1 MYTALGE
8 PAKTATKIRTVVD
21 SLYKNGPEG
30 LPGNEDCGQMSAWL
44 VWTSIGMYPMDPSSG
59 KYVFGYPLVRSAT
72 IHLPSGKKM
81 SIRVKGNIDKKTG
94 SNSYIRKIILN
105 GKEIQVKCITH
116 QQLLKGGELIYELAD

>member
-8 PAKTATKIRTVVD
+8 PAKAAAKIRTVVD

-44 VWTSIGMYPMDPSSG
+44 VWTSIGMYPMNPSSG
-59 KYVFGYPLVRSAT
+59 KYVFGYPLVKSAT
-72 IHLPSGKKM
+72 VHLPSGKKM
-81 SIRVKGNIDKKTG
+81 SIRVKGNNDQRGG
-94 SNSYIRKIILN
+94 SSYIKRVILN
-105 GKEIQVKCITH
+105 GKEIPVKFITH

>member
-8 PAKTATKIRTVVD
+8 PVKAAAKIRTVVD

-72 IHLPSGKKM
+72 IHLPTGKKM
-81 SIRVKGNIDKKTG
+81 NIRVKGNIDKKTG
-94 SNSYIRKIILN
+94 SNSYIRRVTLN
-105 GKEIQVKCITH
+105 GKEIPVKFITH